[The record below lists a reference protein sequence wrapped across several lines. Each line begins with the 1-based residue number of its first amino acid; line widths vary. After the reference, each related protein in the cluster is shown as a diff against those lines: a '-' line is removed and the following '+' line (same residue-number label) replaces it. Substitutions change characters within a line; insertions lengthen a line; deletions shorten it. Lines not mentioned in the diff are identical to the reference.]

1 LWSPILLVLF
11 AVCALAPL
19 NMLYISANP
28 DVGAAVTALLAAG
41 AVGLFWWFLTLTLGN
56 VVRIGPRRVQVNSGL
71 STTRVALAD
80 IRKVTLHRTGTI
92 ELRLRRGRTVAVDAY
107 LRKRVVGL
115 SSARRAERAA
125 ETLRRAV
132 NAAPPR

>member
-1 LWSPILLVLF
+1 MRPRLRRSTIVLV
-11 AVCALAPL
+11 VCSVTFC
-19 NMLYISANP
+19 MSA
-28 DVGAAVTALLAAG
+28 
-41 AVGLFWWFLTLTLGN
+41 
-56 VVRIGPRRVQVNSGL
+56 RS
-71 STTRVALAD
+71 TRVALAD
-80 IRKVTLHRTGTI
+80 IQKVTLHRTGTI

-132 NAAPPR
+132 NAAPPRSGGPLDLEHSRWPGVVYLALAAALSLAVWCLFALTY